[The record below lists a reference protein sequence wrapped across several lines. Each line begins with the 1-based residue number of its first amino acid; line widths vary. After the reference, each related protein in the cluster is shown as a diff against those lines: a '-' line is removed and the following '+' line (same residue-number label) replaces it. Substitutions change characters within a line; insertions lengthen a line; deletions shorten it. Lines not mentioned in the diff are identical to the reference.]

1 MGVSQAELDALRIAI
16 DTEKEGYH
24 FFKKAK
30 EMAKTEITRDLFD
43 TLMKDELLHQ
53 KVIEEYYQKLTNE
66 GSRKE
71 VKEVE
76 AELQKSSGTF
86 KTIFSEAAENPEK
99 VLEGIEDDIK
109 NVQLA
114 IDFEKNGQNM
124 YRKLARTVT
133 DPKAVQFYE
142 FLERMEEEHE
152 EALDET
158 LRYLRDPDSYY
169 LNAEGWTME

>member
-53 KVIEEYYQKLTNE
+53 KVIEEYYRKLTNE

-86 KTIFSEAAENPEK
+86 KTIDAQPCA
-99 VLEGIEDDIK
+99 LR
-109 NVQLA
+109 LA
-114 IDFEKNGQNM
+114 LGLGYWQRRHWQSRSSRNGHGSLGFGTEYFAKTCHE
-124 YRKLARTVT
+124 YR
-133 DPKAVQFYE
+133 
-142 FLERMEEEHE
+142 
-152 EALDET
+152 
-158 LRYLRDPDSYY
+158 
-169 LNAEGWTME
+169 WTFRI